1 LAAGDGESRPQPQT
15 PIPVRRE
22 QAGQAGQARRD
33 RGRLMRERKRGILL
47 AVAAVAGVVAAVAGA
62 ASCRLGR
69 SASEAMASNV
79 CYECHI
85 DFRAEELVVVHE
97 THGVTCV
104 RCHGPSRPHMED
116 EERKTPADATFRA
129 KAMGVFCLTCHKEA
143 RNPN

>member
-1 LAAGDGESRPQPQT
+1 
-15 PIPVRRE
+15 
-22 QAGQAGQARRD
+22 
-33 RGRLMRERKRGILL
+33 MRERKRGIWL
-47 AVAAVAGVVAAVAGA
+47 AVAAVAGVVAAMAGA

-85 DFRAEELVVVHE
+85 DFRAEELVAVHE

-129 KAMGVFCLTCHKEA
+129 KAMGVFCLTCHKGA
-143 RNPN
+143 RDHAAEVAKAETPRTCTQCHGSHRIIQTPPPTTG